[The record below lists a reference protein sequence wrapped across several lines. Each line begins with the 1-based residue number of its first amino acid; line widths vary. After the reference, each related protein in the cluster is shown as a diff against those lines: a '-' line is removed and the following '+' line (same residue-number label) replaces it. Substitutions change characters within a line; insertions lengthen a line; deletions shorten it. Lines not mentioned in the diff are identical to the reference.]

1 MPLAY
6 KAALFKSSY
15 IGQAKNETYTTW
27 LDHEILQKLQKE
39 LNKKIN
45 GGPYSQIFFCF
56 KILKVTVFFSLFG
69 G

>member
-27 LDHEILQKLQKE
+27 LDHEILQKLHKE

-45 GGPYSQIFFCF
+45 GGP
-56 KILKVTVFFSLFG
+56 
-69 G
+69 